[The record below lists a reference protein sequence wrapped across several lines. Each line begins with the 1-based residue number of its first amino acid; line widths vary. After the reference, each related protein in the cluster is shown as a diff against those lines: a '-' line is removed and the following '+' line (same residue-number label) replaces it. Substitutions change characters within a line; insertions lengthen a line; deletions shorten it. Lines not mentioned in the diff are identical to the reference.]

1 MNWTNIITK
10 LSDAGVTQ
18 KEIAQHCGCGQSTI
32 SEILRGEIKNPAY
45 SIGSKLISLCEEKVG
60 FSGTAP
66 EPERRA
72 A

>member
-45 SIGSKLISLCEEKVG
+45 SIGSGLIDLYEAKVG
-60 FSGTAP
+60 AGETALK
-66 EPERRA
+66 EA